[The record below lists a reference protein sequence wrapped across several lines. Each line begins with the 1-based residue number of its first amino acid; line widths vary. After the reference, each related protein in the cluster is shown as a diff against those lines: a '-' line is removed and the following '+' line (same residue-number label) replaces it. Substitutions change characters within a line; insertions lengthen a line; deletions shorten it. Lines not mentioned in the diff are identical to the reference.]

1 MQFELDTEET
11 LLTKLVDGTF
21 PDYSRVIPT
30 KPAMTASACPRAMA
44 DAIKQVTSIAVEKG
58 KAVKLT
64 FAPGELTFTLDE
76 VSAGSAEMTIRSD
89 NEIDFVIGVNPSY
102 MLDMFG
108 QIEGHVEFGLID
120 EGSPM
125 LIRDLANPEV
135 TMVQMPK
142 RL

>member
-1 MQFELDTEET
+1 M
-11 LLTKLVDGTF
+11 
-21 PDYSRVIPT
+21 
-30 KPAMTASACPRAMA
+30 
-44 DAIKQVTSIAVEKG
+44 
-58 KAVKLT
+58 
-64 FAPGELTFTLDE
+64 
-76 VSAGSAEMTIRSD
+76 SAGSAEMTIRSD